1 MIPFQIRYAVQA
13 DVPALSQL
21 ITDSVRRLNA
31 ADYSSQQIE
40 SALRYVCGV
49 DTQLIEDGTYFI
61 AEANGR
67 FVGGG
72 GWSRRKTL
80 YGGDKAKPASDS
92 DSLLNPQT
100 DPAKMRA
107 FFVHHQFARRGIGRT
122 LLSVSEFAAREA
134 GFTQL
139 ELMATLTGEPL
150 YAACGYEVVERVTV
164 TLPDNTPF
172 PAARMVKMA
181 KSMPVETAV
190 SQAVHPRS
198 KVSL

>member
-1 MIPFQIRYAVQA
+1 MIPFQIRYATLA
-13 DVPALSQL
+13 DVPALRQL
-21 ITDSVRRLNA
+21 ITESARRLNA
-31 ADYSSQQIE
+31 ADYSPEQIE
-40 SALRYVCGV
+40 SALRYIVGV

-67 FVGGG
+67 LVGGG
-72 GWSRRKTL
+72 GWSKRKTL
-80 YGGDKAKPASDS
+80 YGGDKAKPAPDD

-100 DPAKMRA
+100 APAKMRS

-134 GFTQL
+134 DFTRL

-150 YAACGYEVVERVTV
+150 YAACGYEVVERVVV
-164 TLPDNTPF
+164 TMPDNTPF
-172 PAARMVKMA
+172 PAARMMKMVEPLPMA
-181 KSMPVETAV
+181 KAV
-190 SQAVHPRS
+190 SQAAHPRS